1 MTKKGGTVIRTQLK
15 TYHRPD
21 DLKEALILLQ
31 QGGKTARLIG
41 GGIDLALHLPPD
53 VTALIDLS
61 RLPLSSIEESSDGI
75 TIGATAT
82 MTEVLEHP
90 AIASYLNGVIVTT
103 LLQVASPLLRNL
115 ATVGGTLVSTHPWSD
130 VIPLFLALGAE
141 VTLVGET
148 SERIPLSDLYDSRER
163 LKGKIL
169 TVIHLPK
176 PAAETAAAFRQFSRT
191 GFDVALLNCACFVRV
206 EDGCCIETRIIVGGT
221 PRLASSLPKAE
232 ESLIGAALTEE
243 TIEKT
248 ARIAQESSSVGN
260 DRRASADYRREL
272 VYVGVKRSL
281 SEIKDRLEEAKR

>member
-1 MTKKGGTVIRTQLK
+1 VIRTQLK

-21 DLKEALILLQ
+21 DLKEALTLLQ

-61 RLPLSSIEESSDGI
+61 RLPLSSIEENNGI

-82 MTEVLEHP
+82 MTEALEHP
-90 AIASYLNGVIVTT
+90 AITSYLNGVIVTT
-103 LLQVASPLLRNL
+103 LRQVASPLLRNL
-115 ATVGGTLVSTHPWSD
+115 ATIGGTLVSTHPWSD

-141 VTLVGET
+141 VTLVGEM

-176 PAAETAAAFRQFSRT
+176 PAAGTAAAFRQFSRT

-206 EDGCCIETRIIVGGT
+206 EDGRCIETRIIAGGT

-248 ARIAQESSSVGN
+248 ARIAQESSSVGD

-281 SEIKDRLEEAKR
+281 SEIKDRLEGVGL

>member
-1 MTKKGGTVIRTQLK
+1 VIRTQLK

-115 ATVGGTLVSTHPWSD
+115 ATIGGTLVSTHPWSD

-141 VTLVGET
+141 VTLVGEM

-169 TVIHLPK
+169 TVVHLPK
-176 PAAETAAAFRQFSRT
+176 PAAGTAAAFRQFSRT

-206 EDGCCIETRIIVGGT
+206 ENGRCIETRIIVGGT

-243 TIEKT
+243 AIERT
-248 ARIAQESSSVGN
+248 ARIAQESSSVGD
-260 DRRASADYRREL
+260 DRRASAGYRREL

-281 SEIKDRLEEAKR
+281 SEIKDQLEEAKR